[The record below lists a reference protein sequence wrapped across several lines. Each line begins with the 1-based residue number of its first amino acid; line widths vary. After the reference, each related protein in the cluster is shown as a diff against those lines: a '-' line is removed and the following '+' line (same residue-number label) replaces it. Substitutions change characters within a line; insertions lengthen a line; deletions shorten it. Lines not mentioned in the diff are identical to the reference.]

1 MTEFFAIR
9 KFFIKP
15 WRCG

>member
-9 KFFIKP
+9 NFFIKP
-15 WRCG
+15 WGCG